1 MSDILCDVCGTSY
14 PETDTQC
21 PICGTAKSNTAT
33 VEDLNPQE
41 SAGYAYVRGGR
52 FSQSN
57 VRKRNGGKE
66 PARVVAPVKPAK
78 ETQPA
83 EPVKPKKAKKEKK
96 QPPVEQEPAVVPVE
110 TPAPQPVYQQPQQT
124 YQAPQ
129 PVYQQPQ
136 QVYQQPQQV
145 YQQPYQVYQTPQPV
159 YSQPDAGKDA
169 PRRKKQNK
177 KKGSV
182 IGNVILLVIV
192 LLLVAAIVAACA
204 YLAIKVARMWDPTA
218 FGGTTI
224 SQTSPSSSSGTNQPV
239 DIPCTDIQLS
249 MPSYSFSSIGQT
261 LLLQV
266 TKMPANTTEQVTFE
280 SSDPYIASVD
290 AEGRVVAV
298 AKGTAVITVRCGQ
311 AEAKTCEIV
320 CNLPNDP
327 AYPTQPPATTIPTTS
342 TTKPFV
348 ELVLN
353 RTDFTLV
360 GYGSTHNLYSGP
372 LDPAAITWT
381 SSNEDVAKVE
391 NGIVTAV
398 GNGMAVITAKYE
410 DQEVTCDVHC
420 REVVK
425 NGGFRLS
432 TSDTTIKVG
441 SSFTLKAYLTDENGE
456 YVLDENGNRVQ
467 IDPSELNFYVTDAE
481 GFLSVDENGK
491 VTAIKNNR
499 DYLEKYKYVY
509 VEYNGIVLKCI
520 VRVKDA

>member
-21 PICGTAKSNTAT
+21 PICGTAKSDSAT
-33 VEDLNPQE
+33 VEGLNSQE
-41 SAGYAYVRGGR
+41 TTGYAYVRGGR

-78 ETQPA
+78 ETPPA

-96 QPPVEQEPAVVPVE
+96 QPPVMQEPTPVPVE
-110 TPAPQPVYQQPQQT
+110 PPA
-124 YQAPQ
+124 
-129 PVYQQPQ
+129 
-136 QVYQQPQQV
+136 
-145 YQQPYQVYQTPQPV
+145 PQPV

-169 PRRKKQNK
+169 LRRKKQNK

-192 LLLVAAIVAACA
+192 ILLVAAIVAACA
-204 YLAIKVARMWDPTA
+204 YLAIKLARMYVDPAA
-218 FGGTTI
+218 FGGTTT
-224 SQTSPSSSSGTNQPV
+224 SQTSPSNSSSTNRPA
-239 DIPCTDIQLS
+239 DILCSEIQLS
-249 MPSYSFSSIGQT
+249 IPSYTFTSIGQT

-266 TKMPANTTEQVTFE
+266 TKLPANTTEQVTFE

-327 AYPTQPPATTIPTTS
+327 AYPTQPPATTIPPTS

-360 GYGSTHNLYSGP
+360 GYGSTHNLYNGP
-372 LDPAAITWT
+372 LDPAAVTWT
-381 SSNEDVAKVE
+381 SSNENVAKVE
-391 NGIVTAV
+391 NGVVTAV

-441 SSFTLKAYLTDENGE
+441 ESFTLRAYLTDENGE
-456 YVLDENGNRVQ
+456 YVLDEDGKKIQ
-467 IDPSELNFYVTDAE
+467 IDASELKFYVTDAE
-481 GFLSVDENGK
+481 GFLSVDEYGK

-520 VRVKDA
+520 VRVKDAS

>member
-21 PICGTAKSNTAT
+21 PICGTAKSDSAT
-33 VEDLNPQE
+33 VEGLNSQE
-41 SAGYAYVRGGR
+41 TTGYAYVRGGR

-78 ETQPA
+78 ETPPA
-83 EPVKPKKAKKEKK
+83 EPVKPKKAKKEKA
-96 QPPVEQEPAVVPVE
+96 QPPVVQEPAVVPVE
-110 TPAPQPVYQQPQQT
+110 TPAPQPVYQQPQQI

-129 PVYQQPQ
+129 PVYQQP
-136 QVYQQPQQV
+136 YQA
-145 YQQPYQVYQTPQPV
+145 PQPV
-159 YSQPDAGKDA
+159 YSQPNA

-192 LLLVAAIVAACA
+192 ILLVAAIVAACA
-204 YLAIKVARMWDPTA
+204 YLAIKLARMYVDPAA
-218 FGGTTI
+218 FGGTTT
-224 SQTSPSSSSGTNQPV
+224 SQTSPSNSSSTNRPA
-239 DIPCTDIQLS
+239 DILCSEIQLS
-249 MPSYSFSSIGQT
+249 IPSYTFTSIGQT

-266 TKMPANTTEQVTFE
+266 TKLPANTTEQVTFE

-327 AYPTQPPATTIPTTS
+327 AYPTQPPATTIPPTS

-353 RTDFTLV
+353 RNPDFTLF
-360 GYGSTHNLYSGP
+360 GFGDSHNLYSGP

-381 SSNEDVAKVE
+381 SSDEDVAKVE

-398 GNGMAVITAKYE
+398 GNGNAVIKAEYEGQTAI
-410 DQEVTCDVHC
+410 C
-420 REVVK
+420 RVICKNVVK
-425 NGGFRLS
+425 GSFRLS
-432 TSDTTIKVG
+432 IKDTTIRVG
-441 SSFTLKAYLTDENGE
+441 GTIIIKAYLTDENGQD
-456 YVLDENGNRVQ
+456 VLDENGNMIQ
-467 IDPSELNFYVTDAE
+467 IDPAELKFYVTDAE
-481 GFLSVDENGK
+481 GFLSVDEYGT
-491 VTAIKNNR
+491 VTAIKNNWA
-499 DYLEKYKYVY
+499 YLEKYKYVY
-509 VEYNGIVLKCI
+509 VEYNGVVLNCI

>member
-78 ETQPA
+78 ETPPA
-83 EPVKPKKAKKEKK
+83 EPVKPKKAKKEKA
-96 QPPVEQEPAVVPVE
+96 QPPVEQEPVVVPVE

-129 PVYQQPQ
+129 PVYQQPR
-136 QVYQQPQQV
+136 QV
-145 YQQPYQVYQTPQPV
+145 YQQPYQAYQAPQPV
-159 YSQPDAGKDA
+159 YPKPDAGMDA

-204 YLAIKVARMWDPTA
+204 YLAIKLARMYVDPTA

-249 MPSYSFSSIGQT
+249 VPSYSFSSIGQT

-290 AEGRVVAV
+290 AEGNVVAV
-298 AKGTAVITVRCGQ
+298 AKGTALITVRCGQ
-311 AEAKTCEIV
+311 FTKTCEIV

-327 AYPTQPPATTIPTTS
+327 AYPTQPPATTIPTTG
-342 TTKPFV
+342 TTKPV
-348 ELVLN
+348 IKLELN

-398 GNGMAVITAKYE
+398 GNGYAVITAKYE
-410 DQEVTCDVHC
+410 GQEKTCDVHC
-420 REVVK
+420 NEVVK

-432 TSDTTIKVG
+432 VTDTTIKVG
-441 SSFTLKAYLTDENGE
+441 ESFTLRAYLTDENGE
-456 YVLDENGNRVQ
+456 YVLDEDGKKIQ
-467 IDPSELNFYVTDAE
+467 IDASELKFYVTDAE
-481 GFLSVDENGK
+481 EYVSVNDSGR
-491 VTAIKNNR
+491 VTGLKNNQQR
-499 DYLEKYKYVY
+499 KTIYKYVY

-520 VRVKDA
+520 VRVKDAS

>member
-21 PICGTAKSNTAT
+21 PICGTAKSDSAT
-33 VEDLNPQE
+33 VEGLNSQE
-41 SAGYAYVRGGR
+41 TTGYAYVRGGR

-66 PARVVAPVKPAK
+66 PARVVAPVKPTK

-96 QPPVEQEPAVVPVE
+96 QPPVMQEPTPVPVE
-110 TPAPQPVYQQPQQT
+110 PPA
-124 YQAPQ
+124 
-129 PVYQQPQ
+129 
-136 QVYQQPQQV
+136 
-145 YQQPYQVYQTPQPV
+145 PQPV

-192 LLLVAAIVAACA
+192 ILLVAAIVAACA
-204 YLAIKVARMWDPTA
+204 YLAIKLARMYVDPTA

-224 SQTSPSSSSGTNQPV
+224 TTSQTSPSNSSSTNQPA

-266 TKMPANTTEQVTFE
+266 TKIPANTTEQVTFE

-311 AEAKTCEIV
+311 AEVKTCEVV

-327 AYPTQPPATTIPTTS
+327 AYPTQPPATTIPTTG
-342 TTKPFV
+342 TTKPV
-348 ELVLN
+348 IELELN

-372 LDPAAITWT
+372 LDPATITWT
-381 SSNEDVAKVE
+381 SSNENVAKVE

-398 GNGMAVITAKYE
+398 GNGYAVITAKYE
-410 DQEVTCDVHC
+410 DQVKTCDVHC
-420 REVVK
+420 NEVVK

-432 TSDTTIKVG
+432 VTDTTIKVG
-441 SSFTLKAYLTDENGE
+441 ESFTLRAYLTDENGE
-456 YVLDENGNRVQ
+456 YVLDEDGKKIQ
-467 IDPSELNFYVTDAE
+467 IDASELKFYVTDAE
-481 GFLSVDENGK
+481 AYVSVNDSGR
-491 VTAIKNNR
+491 VTGLQNNQQR
-499 DYLEKYKYVY
+499 KTIYKYVY

>member
-21 PICGTAKSNTAT
+21 PICGTAKSDSAT
-33 VEDLNPQE
+33 VEGLNSQE
-41 SAGYAYVRGGR
+41 TTGYAYVRGGR

-78 ETQPA
+78 ETPPA
-83 EPVKPKKAKKEKK
+83 EPVKPKKAKKEKA
-96 QPPVEQEPAVVPVE
+96 QPPVVQEPAVVPVE
-110 TPAPQPVYQQPQQT
+110 TPAPQPVYQQPQQI

-129 PVYQQPQ
+129 PVYQQP
-136 QVYQQPQQV
+136 YQA
-145 YQQPYQVYQTPQPV
+145 PQPV
-159 YSQPDAGKDA
+159 YSQPDA

-192 LLLVAAIVAACA
+192 ILLVAAIVAACA
-204 YLAIKVARMWDPTA
+204 YLAIKLARMYVDPAA
-218 FGGTTI
+218 FGGTTT
-224 SQTSPSSSSGTNQPV
+224 SQTSPSNSSSTNRPA
-239 DIPCTDIQLS
+239 DILCSEIQLS
-249 MPSYSFSSIGQT
+249 IPSYTFTSIGQT

-266 TKMPANTTEQVTFE
+266 TKLPANTTEQVTFE

-342 TTKPFV
+342 ATKPFV

-381 SSNEDVAKVE
+381 SSNENVAKVE

-441 SSFTLKAYLTDENGE
+441 ESFTLRAYLTDENGE
-456 YVLDENGNRVQ
+456 YVLDEDGKKIQ
-467 IDPSELNFYVTDAE
+467 IDASELKFYVTDAE
-481 GFLSVDENGK
+481 GFLSVDEYGK

-520 VRVKDA
+520 VRVKDAS

>member
-21 PICGTAKSNTAT
+21 PICGTAKSDSAT
-33 VEDLNPQE
+33 VEGLNSQE
-41 SAGYAYVRGGR
+41 TTGYAYVRGGR

-78 ETQPA
+78 ETPPA

-96 QPPVEQEPAVVPVE
+96 QPPVMQEPTPVPVE
-110 TPAPQPVYQQPQQT
+110 PPA
-124 YQAPQ
+124 
-129 PVYQQPQ
+129 
-136 QVYQQPQQV
+136 
-145 YQQPYQVYQTPQPV
+145 PQPV

-169 PRRKKQNK
+169 LRRKKQNK

-192 LLLVAAIVAACA
+192 ILLVAAIVAACA
-204 YLAIKVARMWDPTA
+204 YLAIKLARMYVDPAA
-218 FGGTTI
+218 FGGTTT
-224 SQTSPSSSSGTNQPV
+224 SQTSPSNSSSTNRPA
-239 DIPCTDIQLS
+239 DILCSEIQLS
-249 MPSYSFSSIGQT
+249 IPSYTFTSIGQT

-266 TKMPANTTEQVTFE
+266 TKLPANTTEQVTFE

-327 AYPTQPPATTIPTTS
+327 AYPTQPPATTIPPTS

-360 GYGSTHNLYSGP
+360 GYGSTHNLYNGP
-372 LDPAAITWT
+372 LDPAAVTWT
-381 SSNEDVAKVE
+381 SSNENVAKVE
-391 NGIVTAV
+391 NGVVTAV

-441 SSFTLKAYLTDENGE
+441 ESFTLRAYLTDENGE
-456 YVLDENGNRVQ
+456 YVLDEDGKKIQ
-467 IDPSELNFYVTDAE
+467 IDASELKFYVTDAE
-481 GFLSVDENGK
+481 GFLSVDEYGK